1 MASTTLNT
9 RIALKIDTAAAWASS
24 SLVLLKGEVA
34 IESDT
39 RKFKI
44 GDGVKTFAQLEYAA
58 QLPNIVATTD
68 PTTSDSGYDVGT
80 IWINK
85 TAGTSFFMQSNADAA
100 AVWVRL
106 ANKSEIESLTSD
118 AMLKSVY
125 DTDASGS
132 VDKADSLKSG
142 SSFLTVNDSNTT
154 GLWTASK
161 INTEL
166 GKKAN
171 STDLND
177 YILKSQMG
185 VASGVATLDSNGLV
199 PSSQLPSYV
208 DDVIEAANKAA
219 LPSAGEAG
227 KIYVTLDDNKTYRWS
242 GTTYVEIS
250 ASLALGETA
259 GTAYE
264 GSKGK
269 ANATAIAALQGD
281 VQNIQNTL
289 DGLGAL
295 AHKDTVAEADIDAS
309 AVTTAKIADGN
320 VTEAKLAANSV
331 TTAKIAD
338 GNVTEA
344 KLAANS
350 VTTDKIVDK
359 NVTTDKIADEAVTV
373 TQLASNAVTE
383 VKIASNAVTTAKIA
397 DGNVTDAKIATVNAN
412 KLIQTSGDYLVF
424 NCGNATA

>member
-106 ANKSEIESLTSD
+106 ANKSEIEAISSD

-142 SSFLTVNDSNTT
+142 SSFLSVNDSNTT
-154 GLWTASK
+154 GLWTADK

-171 STDLND
+171 STDLDN
-177 YILKSQMG
+177 YILKTQMG
-185 VASGVATLDSNGLV
+185 VASGVATLDGNGLV

-219 LPSAGEAG
+219 LPSTGDAG
-227 KIYVTLDDNKTYRWS
+227 KIYVTLDDNKTYRWG
-242 GTTYVEIS
+242 GTAYVEIS
-250 ASLALGETA
+250 ASIALGETT

-269 ANATAIAALQGD
+269 ANATAIATLQGD

-295 AHKDTVAEADIDAS
+295 AHKDTVTEADIEAS

-331 TTAKIAD
+331 TTAKI
-338 GNVTEA
+338 
-344 KLAANS
+344 
-350 VTTDKIVDK
+350 VDK
-359 NVTTDKIADEAVTV
+359 NVTTDKIADEAVTA

-412 KLIQTSGDYLVF
+412 KLTQTSGDYLVF
-424 NCGNATA
+424 DCGNATA

>member
-1 MASTTLNT
+1 MANTTLNT

-44 GDGVKTFAQLEYAA
+44 GDGVKTFAQLDYAA
-58 QLPNIVATTD
+58 QLPNIVATAD
-68 PTTSDSGYDVGT
+68 PTTADSGHDIGT
-80 IWINK
+80 IWVNK
-85 TAGTSFFMQSNADAA
+85 TAGTSFFMKSNASGAA
-100 AVWVRL
+100 EWVRL
-106 ANKSEIESLTSD
+106 ANKSEIDTLSAG

-125 DTDASGS
+125 DTDGNGS

-142 SSFLTVNDSNTT
+142 SSFLTVNDANTS

-171 STDLND
+171 STDLNN
-177 YILKSQMG
+177 YILKTQMG
-185 VASGVATLDSNGLV
+185 VASGVATLDTTGKV

-208 DDVIEAANKAA
+208 DDVIEGANKAA
-219 LPSAGEAG
+219 LPTTGEAG
-227 KIYVTLDDNKTYRWS
+227 KIYVTLDDNKTYRWGGS
-242 GTTYVEIS
+242 AYVEIS

-269 ANATAIAALQGD
+269 ANANAIATLQGN
-281 VQNIQNTL
+281 VQTIQNTL

-295 AHKDTVAEADIDAS
+295 AHKDTVAEADIDAN
-309 AVTTAKIADGN
+309 AVTTAKIKDAN
-320 VTEAKLAANSV
+320 VTEGKLASNAVTTAKIKDANVTDAKLAANSV
-331 TTAKIAD
+331 TTAKI
-338 GNVTEA
+338 
-344 KLAANS
+344 
-350 VTTDKIVDK
+350 VDK
-359 NVTTDKIADEAVTV
+359 NVTTAKIADSAVTA

-383 VKIASNAVTTAKIA
+383 VKIASNAVTTAKIK
-397 DGNVTDAKIATVNAN
+397 DGNVTDAKIDTVNAN
-412 KLIQTSGDYLVF
+412 KLFQTDGDYLVF

>member
-1 MASTTLNT
+1 MANTTLNT

-58 QLPNIVATTD
+58 QLPNIVATAD
-68 PTTSDSGYDVGT
+68 PTTSDSSHDIGT
-80 IWINK
+80 IWVNK
-85 TAGTSFFMQSNADAA
+85 TAGTSFFMKSNASGAA
-100 AVWVRL
+100 EWVRL
-106 ANKSEIESLTSD
+106 ANKSEIEAVSSG

-125 DTDASGS
+125 DTDGNGS

-142 SSFLTVNDSNTT
+142 DSFLTVNDANTS

-171 STDLND
+171 STDLNN
-177 YILKSQMG
+177 YILKTQMG
-185 VASGVATLDSNGLV
+185 VASGVATLDTTGKV

-208 DDVIEAANKAA
+208 DDVIEGANKAA
-219 LPSAGEAG
+219 LPTTGEAG
-227 KIYVTLDDNKTYRWS
+227 KIYVTLDDNKTYRWGGS
-242 GTTYVEIS
+242 AYVEIS

-269 ANATAIAALQGD
+269 ANADAIATLQGN
-281 VQNIQNTL
+281 VQTIQNTL

-295 AHKDTVAEADIDAS
+295 AHKDTVAEADIDAD
-309 AVTTAKIADGN
+309 AVTTAKIKDAN
-320 VTEAKLAANSV
+320 VTEGKLASDAVTTAKIKDANVTDAKLAANSV
-331 TTAKIAD
+331 TSA
-338 GNVTEA
+338 
-344 KLAANS
+344 
-350 VTTDKIVDK
+350 KIVDK
-359 NVTTDKIADEAVTV
+359 NVTTEKIADEAVTV

-383 VKIASNAVTTAKIA
+383 VKIASNAVTTAKIK
-397 DGNVTDAKIATVNAN
+397 DGNVTDAKIDTVNAN
-412 KLIQTSGDYLVF
+412 KLFQTDGDYLVF